1 MSPTKAQSRNA
12 RQTADENLIVGV
24 QKFLGGYAMMTIGS
38 NTLKPADIVKILQ
51 DRVDSSKAVLAAD
64 AARTTAIKADRDKR
78 AQTAGFVQSLRRTVV
93 GMFTESPDTLATFGL
108 QAPKAPKAT
117 VATKAVAVAKNKAT
131 REARGTLG
139 SKQKK
144 NVKGTVPAAAP
155 AATSKAPQPAAASMA
170 PSTTVSAPS
179 QGPTGGTTPPHTT

>member
-1 MSPTKAQSRNA
+1 MSPTPSRNA
-12 RQTADENLIVGV
+12 RHTADESLITGV
-24 QKFLGGYAMMTIGS
+24 LKFFSSYAALTIGS
-38 NTLKPADIVKILQ
+38 TTMKPADIVKLLQ
-51 DRVDSSKAVLAAD
+51 DRIDTSKAVLAAD
-64 AARTTAIKADRDKR
+64 AARTAAIKADRDKR

-108 QAPKAPKAT
+108 HAPKAAKTT
-117 VATKAVAVAKNKAT
+117 VATKAEAVAKNKAT

-155 AATSKAPQPAAASMA
+155 AATSKASQPAAASTA

-179 QGPTGGTTPPHTT
+179 QGSTGGTTPPHAT